1 MERHMLVKVVS
12 RSRYEGDSEVMTFT
26 GKGLLRETEQGFR
39 LRYTASDENGAK
51 TASDVTVE
59 NGMARLRLLG
69 ESGYT
74 MVLDPQTPTETPIA
88 TDVGVLRIRVVT
100 NRFDWRLDAE
110 QGVIDMDYTLLT
122 QGTAMSD
129 MSVSIEM
136 RNE

>member
-59 NGMARLRLLG
+59 NGVARLRLLG

-74 MVLDPQTPTETPIA
+74 MVLDPKNPTETPIS

-100 NRFDWRLDAE
+100 KRFDWRLDAE
-110 QGVIDMDYTLLT
+110 QGAIDMDYTLLT

>member
-1 MERHMLVKVVS
+1 MERYMLVKVVS

-59 NGMARLRLLG
+59 NGVARLRLLG

-74 MVLDPQTPTETPIA
+74 MVLDPQNPTETPIA

-110 QGVIDMDYTLLT
+110 QGAIDMDYTLLT

>member
-59 NGMARLRLLG
+59 NGVAQLRLLG

-74 MVLDPQTPTETPIA
+74 MVLDPQNPTETPIS

-100 NRFDWRLDAE
+100 NRFDWRLDE
-110 QGVIDMDYTLLT
+110 RQGAIDMDYTLLT

>member
-1 MERHMLVKVVS
+1 
-12 RSRYEGDSEVMTFT
+12 
-26 GKGLLRETEQGFR
+26 
-39 LRYTASDENGAK
+39 
-51 TASDVTVE
+51 
-59 NGMARLRLLG
+59 MARLRLLG

-74 MVLDPQTPTETPIA
+74 MVLDPQNPTETPIA

-100 NRFDWRLDAE
+100 NRFDWRLEAE
-110 QGVIDMDYTLLT
+110 QGAIDMDYTLLT

>member
-39 LRYTASDENGAK
+39 LRYTASDENVAN

-59 NGMARLRLLG
+59 NGVARLRLLG

-74 MVLDPQTPTETPIA
+74 MVLDPQNPTETPIS

-100 NRFDWRLDAE
+100 NRFDWRLDEE
-110 QGVIDMDYTLLT
+110 QGAIDMDYTLLT

>member
-59 NGMARLRLLG
+59 NGVARLRLLG

-74 MVLDPQTPTETPIA
+74 MVLDPQNPTETPIA

-100 NRFDWRLDAE
+100 NRFDWRLDEE
-110 QGVIDMDYTLLT
+110 QGAIDMDYTLLT

>member
-59 NGMARLRLLG
+59 NGVARLRLLG

-74 MVLDPQTPTETPIA
+74 MVLDPQNPTETPIS

-100 NRFDWRLDAE
+100 NRFDWRLDE
-110 QGVIDMDYTLLT
+110 RQGAIDMDYTLLT

>member
-39 LRYTASDENGAK
+39 LRYTASDESGAK

-59 NGMARLRLLG
+59 NGVARLRLLG

-74 MVLDPQTPTETPIA
+74 MVLDPQNPTETPIA

-100 NRFDWRLDAE
+100 NRFDWRLDE
-110 QGVIDMDYTLLT
+110 RQGAIDMDYTLLT

>member
-39 LRYTASDENGAK
+39 LRYTASDESGAK

-59 NGMARLRLLG
+59 NGVARLRLLG

-74 MVLDPQTPTETPIA
+74 MVLDPQNPTETPIA

-100 NRFDWRLDAE
+100 NRFDWRLDEE
-110 QGVIDMDYTLLT
+110 QGAIDMDYTLLT